1 MLSKTQILNIHDF
14 TESLQAKDINDK
26 YNDFVK
32 KYRYVDLLVIALN
45 VTLAI
50 LQVVSPKSKL
60 IKKIKDILLFISIIK
75 EFKRDEEY
83 YE

>member
-14 TESLQAKDINDK
+14 TESLQTKDINDK

-32 KYRYVDLLVIALN
+32 KYPYVDLLLIALQF
-45 VTLAI
+45 TLAI

>member
-1 MLSKTQILNIHDF
+1 MLSKTQILKIHGF
-14 TESLQAKDINDK
+14 TESLQVKDIEDK
-26 YNDFVK
+26 YNYFVK
-32 KYRYVDLLVIALN
+32 KYPYVYLLVISLN

-50 LQVVSPKSKL
+50 LQVVSPNSKL

-75 EFKRDEEY
+75 EFKRNNDY